1 MGISE
6 LAQVRDRIQSR
17 RRIVFVGDEETGKTS
32 VINILRHQPY
42 PIYHLATIEDSHSLE
57 EFPNISIIDTAG
69 AAAFDRLR
77 PFSYESATDVVIC
90 FSVDSQQSFEQV
102 LEKWVPEVR
111 FFCANCPISLLA
123 TKSDLRS
130 DSVVAGQ
137 LANLGLSPITSDQ
150 GSQLATVINAHGY
163 YECSAKL
170 DINIHSFFESIIAH
184 VPHKVERISF
194 TPRARD
200 TDADSMRSVL
210 SISSSMSSSSSILT
224 SDTALCSAIRSGL
237 GDSISDLNLASPL
250 SAKMPGLPSRTP
262 VDSGTDF
269 TMDDIN
275 DLGNDTDSPAALSVR
290 SEPTPDAW
298 DPNTTITPPKPIY
311 NRLVIGEAE
320 RSSEFAGVASPA
332 VSLSD
337 LLMESQQM
345 MLNSASLN
353 TITEDEGDE
362 ECAMMVEAIDMLQSV
377 RAPES
382 QYAPSKRLDNYHQ
395 KSNSLTSSR
404 VSSGSTVVSVK
415 LGVPGSPLPPP
426 PPSKNEPISQRKR
439 SAGITRLD
447 LDFLEDDVFNLK
459 EGHSS
464 SRLAPPRSAMPMP
477 SKGAVL
483 SNMSVV
489 GEEREERTGPTL
501 PLSAVVLDRRAS
513 ISHTDS
519 RHHRGYNNAS
529 KRSSGWNRFFGKRRF
544 EHSTYGSDTHHP
556 SSSEHGNAYP
566 YHHYSQHGLHHASAA
581 KRSTLW
587 SLLLGKK

>member
-111 FFCANCPISLLA
+111 FFLCKLSHL
-123 TKSDLRS
+123 
-130 DSVVAGQ
+130 VAG
-137 LANLGLSPITSDQ
+137 NED
-150 GSQLATVINAHGY
+150 
-163 YECSAKL
+163 AKL